1 MLQPFTK
8 NQDTTSRID
17 RVRGS
22 QDVLARISP
31 CPDTTSRRTD
41 LRRLAQ
47 RYNALFRDRCDPLRI
62 AQ

>member
-8 NQDTTSRID
+8 NQDTTPRID

-22 QDVLARISP
+22 RDVLARISP

-47 RYNALFRDRCDPLRI
+47 RYNALFLERRESLRI